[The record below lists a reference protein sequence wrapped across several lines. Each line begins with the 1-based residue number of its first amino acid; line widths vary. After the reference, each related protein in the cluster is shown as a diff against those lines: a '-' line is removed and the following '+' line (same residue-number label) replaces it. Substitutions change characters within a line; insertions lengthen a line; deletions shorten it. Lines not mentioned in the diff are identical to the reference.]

1 LIELLKPMK
10 NFYQCFALLILA
22 LPVVAQV
29 NPKLQ
34 VKLDQQAKELE
45 SRVIEWRRKF
55 HQNPELGNREVKTG
69 AIIAEHLKSIGIKV
83 QHPVAKTGVVGI
95 LEGGKPGPVIALRA
109 DMDALPIME
118 RNGLTFASKEKTI
131 FNGQETGVMH
141 ACGHDAHMA
150 IMMAVAEILANN
162 KSELKGTVKF
172 LFQPAEE
179 GPPAGEEGGALL
191 MVKEGVLENPKVEV
205 IFGLHMLSLLPSGQ
219 LGYRSEGIMAASDG
233 LKIKVLGVGAHGA
246 TPWESKDPIIVASQI
261 MSGLQTIISRQ
272 TDLTKAPAVITI
284 GSFHSGNRGNIIP
297 EVAEM
302 QGTIRTFDLAMR
314 KTLLEKVRLT
324 AEKIAESSGLTA
336 IVEIGEG
343 SPITYNDPKLTVM
356 MTPSLQRTVGINNAI
371 VVAPTTLSED
381 FSVFQENVPGL
392 FFFLGAYPTEMKLS
406 NSPVHHTADFIMDE
420 KAFVTGVRTLVN
432 LTIDYMYATK
442 K

>member
-1 LIELLKPMK
+1 MK
-10 NFYQCFALLILA
+10 KICQCLA
-22 LPVVAQV
+22 LFTLAFPLCAQV

-34 VKLDQQAKELE
+34 AKLDQQAKEIE
-45 SRVIEWRRKF
+45 SRVIEWRRNF
-55 HQNPELGNREVKTG
+55 HQNPELGNRELKTG
-69 AIIAEHLKSIGIKV
+69 AKIAEHLKSLGIKV
-83 QHPVAKTGVVGI
+83 QYPVAKTGVVGI

-109 DMDALPIME
+109 DMDALPIIE
-118 RNGLTFASKEKTI
+118 RNGLPFASKEKTI

-150 IMMAVAEILANN
+150 IMMAVAEILAKN

-219 LGYRSEGIMAASDG
+219 LGYRSEGIMAAIDG
-233 LKIKVLGVGAHGA
+233 LKIKVMGRGAHGA
-246 TPWESKDPIIVASQI
+246 TPWESKDPIMVASQI
-261 MSGLQTIISRQ
+261 MTGLQTIISRQ

-284 GSFHSGNRGNIIP
+284 GSFHAGNRGNIIP
-297 EVAEM
+297 EEAM
-302 QGTIRTFDLAMR
+302 MIGTIRTFDLAMR
-314 KTLLEKVRLT
+314 KTLLEKIKLT
-324 AEKIAESSGLTA
+324 AEKIAESAGLTA
-336 IVEIGEG
+336 IVEIGDG
-343 SPITYNDPKLTVM
+343 SPVTYNDPKLTAM
-356 MTPSLQRTVGINNAI
+356 MAPSLQRTVGISNAI

-381 FSVFQENVPGL
+381 FSVFQEKVPGL

-406 NSPVHHTADFIMDE
+406 NPPVHHTADFMMDE
-420 KAFVTGVRTLVN
+420 KSFVTGVKAILN
-432 LTIDYMYATK
+432 LTVDYMYAVK

>member
-1 LIELLKPMK
+1 MK
-10 NFYQCFALLILA
+10 KIYQCLALLFLA
-22 LPVVAQV
+22 LPLSAQV

-34 VKLDQQAKELE
+34 AKLDQQAKEIE
-45 SRVIEWRRKF
+45 SRVVEWRRNF
-55 HQNPELGNREVKTG
+55 HQNPELGNRELKTG
-69 AIIAEHLKSIGIKV
+69 AKIAEHLKSLGIKV
-83 QHPVAKTGVVGI
+83 QYPVAKTGIVGI

-109 DMDALPIME
+109 DMDALPIVE
-118 RNGLTFASKEKTI
+118 RNGLPFASTEKTI
-131 FNGQETGVMH
+131 FNGQEAGVMH

-150 IMMAVAEILANN
+150 IMMGVAEILSKN
-162 KSELKGTVKF
+162 KAELKGTVKF

-219 LGYRSEGIMAASDG
+219 LGYRSEGIMAAIDG
-233 LKIKVLGVGAHGA
+233 LKIKVLGRGAHGA
-246 TPWESKDPIIVASQI
+246 TPWESKDPIMVASQI

-314 KTLLEKVRLT
+314 KTLLEKVKLT

-343 SPITYNDPKLTVM
+343 SPVTYNDPKLTAM
-356 MTPSLQRTVGINNAI
+356 MAPSLQRTVGISNAV

-381 FSVFQENVPGL
+381 FSVFQEKVPGL
-392 FFFLGAYPTEMKLS
+392 FFFLGAYPAEMKL
-406 NSPVHHTADFIMDE
+406 NNPPVHHTADFMMDE
-420 KAFVTGVRTLVN
+420 KSFVTGVKAMLN
-432 LTIDYMYATK
+432 LTVDYMYAVK

>member
-1 LIELLKPMK
+1 MK
-10 NFYQCFALLILA
+10 KIYQCLALLFLT
-22 LPVVAQV
+22 LPLSAQV

-34 VKLDQQAKELE
+34 AKLDQQAKEIE
-45 SRVIEWRRKF
+45 SRVVEWRRNF
-55 HQNPELGNREVKTG
+55 HQNPELGNRELKTS
-69 AIIAEHLKSIGIKV
+69 AKIAEHLKSLGIKV
-83 QHPVAKTGVVGI
+83 QYPVAKTGIVGI

-109 DMDALPIME
+109 DMDALPIVE
-118 RNGLTFASKEKTI
+118 RNGLPFASTEKTI
-131 FNGQETGVMH
+131 FNGQEAGVMH

-150 IMMAVAEILANN
+150 IMMGVAEILSKN
-162 KSELKGTVKF
+162 KAELKGTVKF

-219 LGYRSEGIMAASDG
+219 LGYRSEGIMAAIDG
-233 LKIKVLGVGAHGA
+233 LKIKVLGRGAHGA
-246 TPWESKDPIIVASQI
+246 TPWESKDPIMVASQI

-314 KTLLEKVRLT
+314 KTLLEKVKLT

-343 SPITYNDPKLTVM
+343 SPVTYNDPKLTAM
-356 MTPSLQRTVGINNAI
+356 MAPSLQRTVGISNAV

-381 FSVFQENVPGL
+381 FSVFQEKVSGL
-392 FFFLGAYPTEMKLS
+392 FFFLGAYPAEMKL
-406 NSPVHHTADFIMDE
+406 NNPPVHHTADFMMDE
-420 KAFVTGVRTLVN
+420 RAFVTGVKALLM
-432 LTIDYMYATK
+432 LTMDYGSQHK

>member
-1 LIELLKPMK
+1 MK
-10 NFYQCFALLILA
+10 KICQCLA
-22 LPVVAQV
+22 LFTLAFPLCAQV

-34 VKLDQQAKELE
+34 AKLDQQAKEIE
-45 SRVIEWRRKF
+45 SRVIQWRRDF

-69 AIIAEHLKSIGIKV
+69 AKIAEHLKSLGIKV
-83 QHPVAKTGVVGI
+83 QYPVAKTGVVGI

-109 DMDALPIME
+109 DMDALPVVE
-118 RNGLTFASKEKTI
+118 RNSLPFASKEKLI

-150 IMMAVAEILANN
+150 IMMAVAEILAKN

-179 GPPAGEEGGALL
+179 GPPVGEEGGALL

-219 LGYRSEGIMAASDG
+219 LGYRSEGIMAAIDE
-233 LKIKVLGVGAHGA
+233 LKIKVLGRGAHGA
-246 TPWESKDPIIVASQI
+246 TPWESKDPIMVASQI
-261 MSGLQTIISRQ
+261 MTGLQTIISRQ

-284 GSFHSGNRGNIIP
+284 GSFHAGNRSNIIP
-297 EVAEM
+297 EEAMMV
-302 QGTIRTFDLAMR
+302 GTIRTFDLTMR
-314 KTLLEKVRLT
+314 KTLIEKIKLT
-324 AEKIAESSGLTA
+324 AEKIAESAGLTA
-336 IVEIGEG
+336 IVEIGNS
-343 SPITYNDPKLTVM
+343 SPVTYNDPKLTAM
-356 MTPSLQRTVGINNAI
+356 MAPSLQRTVGISNAI
-371 VVAPTTLSED
+371 LVAPTTLSED
-381 FSVFQENVPGL
+381 FSVFQEKVPGL

-406 NSPVHHTADFIMDE
+406 NPPVHHTADFMMDE
-420 KAFVTGVRTLVN
+420 KSFVTGVKAMLN
-432 LTIDYMYATK
+432 LTVDYMYAVK

>member
-1 LIELLKPMK
+1 MK
-10 NFYQCFALLILA
+10 KICQCLA
-22 LPVVAQV
+22 LFTLAFPLYAQV

-34 VKLDQQAKELE
+34 AKLDQQAKEIE
-45 SRVIEWRRKF
+45 SRVIQWRRDF

-69 AIIAEHLKSIGIKV
+69 AKIAEHLKSLGIKV
-83 QHPVAKTGVVGI
+83 QYPVAKTGVVGI

-109 DMDALPIME
+109 DMDALPVVE
-118 RNGLTFASKEKTI
+118 RNGLPFASKEKSI

-150 IMMAVAEILANN
+150 IMMAVAEILAKN

-219 LGYRSEGIMAASDG
+219 LGYRSEGIMAAIDE
-233 LKIKVLGVGAHGA
+233 LKIKVLGRGAHGA
-246 TPWESKDPIIVASQI
+246 TPWESKDPIMVASQI
-261 MSGLQTIISRQ
+261 MTGLQTIISRQ

-284 GSFHSGNRGNIIP
+284 GSFHAGNRSNIIP
-297 EVAEM
+297 EEAMMV
-302 QGTIRTFDLAMR
+302 GTIRTFDLAMR
-314 KTLLEKVRLT
+314 KTLIEKIKLT
-324 AEKIAESSGLTA
+324 AEKIAESAGLTA
-336 IVEIGEG
+336 IVEIGNS
-343 SPITYNDPKLTVM
+343 SPVTYNDPKLTAM
-356 MTPSLQRTVGINNAI
+356 MAPSLQRTVGISNAI
-371 VVAPTTLSED
+371 LVAPTTLSED
-381 FSVFQENVPGL
+381 FSVFQEKVPGL

-406 NSPVHHTADFIMDE
+406 NPPVHHTADFMMDE
-420 KAFVTGVRTLVN
+420 KSFVTGVKAMLN
-432 LTIDYMYATK
+432 LTVDYMYAVK